1 MQTIKVKTAQNVDI
15 DYEVAGV
22 GERTLAR
29 LIDFGFFLALYLIA
43 LIVYFLIQKPVGA
56 RLAGEVI
63 GIVYAALF
71 VFYDLACETLMNGQ
85 SFGKRIMKIKVIS
98 LDGGRPR
105 FSQYLLRWL
114 FRLIDF
120 TISFQLCGLLTAAIT
135 QKQQRLGDI
144 VAGTTLIKTS
154 PRTKARNLVFKPVE
168 NTYQPIFANLNALN
182 DNDITLL
189 QEVIRTYHQTG
200 NQNIVIGAAS
210 RVRDLLSVNSPEN
223 MNDLKFL
230 QTIIKD
236 YNYNAAA
243 TDQLTNN

>member
-1 MQTIKVKTAQNVDI
+1 MQTVKVKTAQNIDI

-29 LIDFGFFLALYLIA
+29 LIDFGFFLAAYLLA
-43 LIVYFLIQKPVGA
+43 LIIYAMIEKTVGPS
-56 RLAGEVI
+56 LAVTI
-63 GIVYAALF
+63 IVIVYLCLF
-71 VFYDLACETLMNGQ
+71 VFYDLACETLMDGQ

-98 LDGGRPR
+98 IDGGRPR

-120 TISFQLCGLLTAAIT
+120 SMSFQLCGLICALLTE
-135 QKQQRLGDI
+135 KQQRVGDI
-144 VAGTTLIKTS
+144 AAGTTLIKTR
-154 PRTKARNLVFKPVE
+154 PRTKAKNIVFKPVE
-168 NTYQPIFANLNALN
+168 TSYQPVFTNLSALS

-189 QEVIRTYHQTG
+189 QEVIRTYYQTA
-200 NQNIVIGAAS
+200 NQNVIGGAAA
-210 RVRDLLSVNSPEN
+210 RVRELTSTVNPEN

-236 YNYNAAA
+236 YKYLAVQDAER
-243 TDQLTNN
+243 

>member
-1 MQTIKVKTAQNVDI
+1 MQTIKVKTAQNIDI

-29 LIDFGFFLALYLIA
+29 LIDFGFFLAAYLIA
-43 LIVYFLIQKPVGA
+43 LIIYTLIQKSVGYRVA
-56 RLAGEVI
+56 AIVI
-63 GIVYAALF
+63 IIVYVALF

-114 FRLIDF
+114 FRIVDF
-120 TISFQLCGLLTAAIT
+120 TLSFQLCGLLSAALT
-135 QKQQRLGDI
+135 QKQQRVGDI
-144 VAGTTLIKTS
+144 VAGTTLIKTN
-154 PRTKARNLVFKPVE
+154 PRTKARNIVFKPVE
-168 NTYQPIFANLNALN
+168 SNYQPVFTSLGALN
-182 DNDITLL
+182 DQDITLL
-189 QEVIRTYHQTG
+189 QEVIRSYYQSA
-200 NQNIVIGAAS
+200 NQNVIGGAAAK
-210 RVRDLLSVNSPEN
+210 VRELLSVTNPEN

-236 YNYNAAA
+236 YKHLAVQD
-243 TDQLTNN
+243 TE

>member
-1 MQTIKVKTAQNVDI
+1 MQTIKVKTAQNIDI

-29 LIDFGFFLALYLIA
+29 LIDFGFFLAAYLIA
-43 LIVYFLIQKPVGA
+43 LIIYTLIQKSVGYRVA
-56 RLAGEVI
+56 AIVI
-63 GIVYAALF
+63 IIVYVALF

-114 FRLIDF
+114 FRIIDF
-120 TISFQLCGLLTAAIT
+120 TLSFQLCGLLSAALT
-135 QKQQRLGDI
+135 QKQQRVGDI
-144 VAGTTLIKTS
+144 VAGTTLIKTN
-154 PRTKARNLVFKPVE
+154 PRTKARNIVFKPVE
-168 NTYQPIFANLNALN
+168 NNYQPVFTNMGALN
-182 DNDITLL
+182 DQDITLL
-189 QEVIRTYHQTG
+189 QEVIRSYYQSA
-200 NQNIVIGAAS
+200 NQNVIGGAAAK
-210 RVRDLLSVNSPEN
+210 VRELLSVTNPEN

-236 YNYNAAA
+236 YKHLAVQD
-243 TDQLTNN
+243 TE

>member
-1 MQTIKVKTAQNVDI
+1 MQTIKVKTAQNIDI

-29 LIDFGFFLALYLIA
+29 LIDFGFFLAAYLLA
-43 LIVYFLIQKPVGA
+43 LIIYALVAKTVGSS
-56 RLAGEVI
+56 LALTIIV
-63 GIVYAALF
+63 IVYVCLF
-71 VFYDLACETLMNGQ
+71 VFYDLACETLMDGQ

-98 LDGGRPR
+98 IDGGRPR

-114 FRLIDF
+114 FRIIDF
-120 TISFQLCGLLTAAIT
+120 SLSLQLCGLLCAALT
-135 QKQQRLGDI
+135 EKQQRVGDI

-154 PRTKARNLVFKPVE
+154 PRTKAKNIVFKPVE
-168 NTYQPIFANLNALN
+168 NSYQPVFTNLGALN

-189 QEVIRTYHQTG
+189 QEVIRTYYQTA
-200 NQNIVIGAAS
+200 NQNVLSGAAT
-210 RVRDLLSVNSPEN
+210 RVRELTSTVNPEN

-236 YNYNAAA
+236 YKHLAVQDAE
-243 TDQLTNN
+243 

>member
-1 MQTIKVKTAQNVDI
+1 MQTIKVKTAQNIDI

-29 LIDFGFFLALYLIA
+29 LIDFGFFLAAYLIA
-43 LIVYFLIQKPVGA
+43 LIIYNLIEKSVGYRA
-56 RLAGEVI
+56 AAMVI
-63 GIVYAALF
+63 IIVYLMLF

-114 FRLIDF
+114 FRIVDF
-120 TISFQLCGLLTAAIT
+120 GLTFQLCGLLCAALT
-135 QKQQRLGDI
+135 EKQQRVGDI

-154 PRTKARNLVFKPVE
+154 PRTKARNIVFKPVE
-168 NTYQPIFANLNALN
+168 NNYQPVFANLSALN

-189 QEVIRTYHQTG
+189 QEVIRSYYQSSNANVLT
-200 NQNIVIGAAS
+200 GAAAK
-210 RVRDLLSVNSPEN
+210 VRDLLSVSNPEN

-236 YNYNAAA
+236 YKHHAVQDAE
-243 TDQLTNN
+243 

>member
-1 MQTIKVKTAQNVDI
+1 MQTIKVKTAQNIDI

-43 LIVYFLIQKPVGA
+43 LIIYNLIEKAVGS

-63 GIVYAALF
+63 GIVYGSLF

-114 FRLIDF
+114 FRIVDF
-120 TISFQLCGLLTAAIT
+120 TISFQLCGLLSAALT
-135 QKQQRLGDI
+135 EKQQRVGDI

-154 PRTKARNLVFKPVE
+154 PRTKARNIVFKPVE
-168 NTYQPIFANLNALN
+168 NNYQPVFANLTALN

-189 QEVIRTYHQTG
+189 QEVIRSYYQSSNANVLT
-200 NQNIVIGAAS
+200 GAAAK
-210 RVRDLLSVNSPEN
+210 VRDLLSVSNPEN

-230 QTIIKD
+230 QTVIKD
-236 YNYNAAA
+236 YKHHAVQDAE
-243 TDQLTNN
+243 